1 MKIRYLFLLCSIST
15 FSISCFIKKTVP
27 APNVR
32 GTKWML
38 VSLGDTTANVGERNS
53 SIHFKSNGDLHA
65 IAVCNTIS
73 GKYSADSRNMTL
85 HVSALIISYVG
96 CYDLKTE
103 AMLSEAL
110 KATNK
115 YIIKEDTLLLLRNG
129 EKLATYRRTR
139 LP

>member
-1 MKIRYLFLLCSIST
+1 MKIRNLFLLCSVST
-15 FSISCFIKKTVP
+15 FLISCFIKKTLP

-38 VSLGDTTANVGERNS
+38 VSLGNTTANVGELNS
-53 SIHFKSNGDLHA
+53 SIHFKSNGEIHA

-73 GKYSADSRNMTL
+73 GKYSTNSRKRKL
-85 HVSALIISYVG
+85 HMSALMISYLG

-103 AMLSEAL
+103 AMLSEAI

-115 YIIKEDTLLLLRNG
+115 YLIREDTLLLLHNG
-129 EKLATYRRTR
+129 EKLATYSRTR